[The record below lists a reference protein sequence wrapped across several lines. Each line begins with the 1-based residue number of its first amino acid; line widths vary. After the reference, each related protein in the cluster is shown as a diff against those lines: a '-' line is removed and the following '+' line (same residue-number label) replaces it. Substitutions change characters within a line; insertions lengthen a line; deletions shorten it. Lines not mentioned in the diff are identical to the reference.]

1 MRIFARCTSSPTAR
15 HDAEETRPSIATTRS
30 FSISFRAFCT
40 ATPGLAS
47 SSVISSIFRP
57 RTPPVS
63 FSSSTASVAPC
74 LPYSPIA
81 PRKPVNGMSCPMR
94 MRSCARTTA
103 GKARWWVPAAAPA
116 AASARKLR
124 RVRRVEP
131 GFVFGCGPEDSERGR
146 AVRMKITLE
155 AMVKDVRA
163 AVKALTAEKLK
174 VGVVGYCL
182 GGTLAWLAA
191 TRIDGVAC
199 AVGYYG
205 GGIADTASET
215 PRCPVLLHF
224 GETDQ
229 SIPTEHHTKI
239 RAAHP
244 TLPMHLYPAGHG
256 FNCDERASYHEP
268 SAILARSRTLD
279 FVRRHLG

>member
-1 MRIFARCTSSPTAR
+1 
-15 HDAEETRPSIATTRS
+15 
-30 FSISFRAFCT
+30 
-40 ATPGLAS
+40 
-47 SSVISSIFRP
+47 
-57 RTPPVS
+57 
-63 FSSSTASVAPC
+63 
-74 LPYSPIA
+74 
-81 PRKPVNGMSCPMR
+81 
-94 MRSCARTTA
+94 
-103 GKARWWVPAAAPA
+103 
-116 AASARKLR
+116 
-124 RVRRVEP
+124 
-131 GFVFGCGPEDSERGR
+131 
-146 AVRMKITLE
+146 MKIPLDD
-155 AMVKDVRA
+155 MVKDVRA
-163 AVKALTAEKLK
+163 AVKALAAEKLP

-191 TRIDGVAC
+191 TRVDGVAC

-229 SIPTEHHTKI
+229 SIPTEHHAKI

-244 TLPMHLYPAGHG
+244 TLPMHLYPAGHGFNCDERARCIGRVGCAARIFAMHLYPAGHG